1 MSDKNDSYC
10 SEAGCRC
17 FVLKLY
23 VELEMKILGIE
34 SESGSW
40 MSDENEVKP

>member
-1 MSDKNDSYC
+1 MIPTAV
-10 SEAGCRC
+10 EAGCRC

-23 VELEMKILGIE
+23 SVELAMEILGIE
-34 SESGSW
+34 SETGSC